1 MINLKVMN
9 QKDISTWN
17 TSDISSWLKSINMT
31 QYIAK
36 FELNKINGYDL
47 IYLTKEDLK
56 NLGITNIH
64 DKNVILNSMKKA
76 LLNQLKLNVT
86 YKNKSVIIQLDFDP
100 NYTIEQLIQ
109 SLKLIFKPNNEIFL
123 VVNNNEILM
132 PNLKII
138 DLILYEPKTY
148 KNFKIISDELNMN
161 NNYNKIYPN
170 KEDNNKRLLAKTP
183 NKSYYKNYY
192 NIDFDKENKNI
203 GKSNNYSNSMVNIDN
218 LENLYNKKKFGLD
231 KNFLKNYNNNNNDI
245 NMDNTNEE
253 YYSNY
258 KTYSDFNKIKIFKKD
273 ELDNNNNI
281 NIERNVN
288 NNINNNI
295 DDNLNINYENKYIKE
310 ANINN
315 NKLYEINNMNNLDK
329 NNMFDYRK
337 NYSIKN
343 NQLNLEVNNIDINK
357 IKNEED
363 DGQKYSSEKRN
374 FRLKDLKL
382 NRNYGNNLDE
392 NNMYLEKNNYN
403 YDLNNVNEIKDERM
417 NYTSGTS
424 KFI

>member
-1 MINLKVMN
+1 ME

-17 TSDISSWLKSINMT
+17 TSDVLTWLKNIDMT
-31 QYIAK
+31 QYASK

-203 GKSNNYSNSMVNIDN
+203 GKNNNYSNSMVNIDN

-231 KNFLKNYNNNNNDI
+231 KNLLKNYNNNDI
-245 NMDNTNEE
+245 KMDNTNEE

-273 ELDNNNNI
+273 ELDNNNK

-329 NNMFDYRK
+329 Y
-337 NYSIKN
+337 IK
-343 NQLNLEVNNIDINK
+343 I
-357 IKNEED
+357 
-363 DGQKYSSEKRN
+363 
-374 FRLKDLKL
+374 
-382 NRNYGNNLDE
+382 
-392 NNMYLEKNNYN
+392 
-403 YDLNNVNEIKDERM
+403 
-417 NYTSGTS
+417 
-424 KFI
+424 

>member
-1 MINLKVMN
+1 
-9 QKDISTWN
+9 
-17 TSDISSWLKSINMT
+17 MT

-203 GKSNNYSNSMVNIDN
+203 GKNNNYSNSMVNIDN

-273 ELDNNNNI
+273 ELDNNNI

-329 NNMFDYRK
+329 NNMFDYKK

>member
-9 QKDISTWN
+9 QKDISTWS
-17 TSDISSWLKSINMT
+17 TSDISSWLKNINMT

-231 KNFLKNYNNNNNDI
+231 KNFLKNYNNNNDI

-273 ELDNNNNI
+273 E
-281 NIERNVN
+281 
-288 NNINNNI
+288 
-295 DDNLNINYENKYIKE
+295 
-310 ANINN
+310 
-315 NKLYEINNMNNLDK
+315 
-329 NNMFDYRK
+329 F
-337 NYSIKN
+337 
-343 NQLNLEVNNIDINK
+343 
-357 IKNEED
+357 
-363 DGQKYSSEKRN
+363 
-374 FRLKDLKL
+374 F
-382 NRNYGNNLDE
+382 
-392 NNMYLEKNNYN
+392 
-403 YDLNNVNEIKDERM
+403 
-417 NYTSGTS
+417 
-424 KFI
+424 FII